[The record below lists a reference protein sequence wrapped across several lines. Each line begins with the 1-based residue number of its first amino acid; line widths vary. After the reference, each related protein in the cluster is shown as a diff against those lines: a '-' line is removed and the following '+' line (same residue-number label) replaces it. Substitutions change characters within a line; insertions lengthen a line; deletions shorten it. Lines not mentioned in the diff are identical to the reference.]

1 VGEREAVGGIKSHNS
16 PRMGRDDRASD
27 EVTEPATQQLKSYAR
42 SFWLWL
48 NSPAKSGILSGA
60 GGDHHVRSILGEF
73 LREIAVLV
81 LVFGIL
87 DPMITPQE
95 VARLGWPL
103 WACGVFGVAS
113 LALGF
118 GGLLEVS
125 GRRRMGPFGF
135 LLASGAGLA
144 LLGVAALGLLHLGEP
159 ESEATPGLGQGAGA
173 DPPPAPNVTA
183 NVVQALPAA
192 AVATSTSVAYGPPT
206 ASPDPET
213 FSRRPDLSCSDNEN
227 VTNASVTSTSV
238 VAPSP

>member
-1 VGEREAVGGIKSHNS
+1 
-16 PRMGRDDRASD
+16 
-27 EVTEPATQQLKSYAR
+27 
-42 SFWLWL
+42 
-48 NSPAKSGILSGA
+48 
-60 GGDHHVRSILGEF
+60 
-73 LREIAVLV
+73 
-81 LVFGIL
+81 VFGIL

-192 AVATSTSVAYGPPT
+192 AVATSTTRTEVLRLSAE
-206 ASPDPET
+206 AQLDPRTVQRAAERGVD
-213 FSRRPDLSCSDNEN
+213 SIRAEVDRQRLRDAAKRLGVELP
-227 VTNASVTSTSV
+227 
-238 VAPSP
+238 